1 VNNKAI
7 DNNPNIDSNSN
18 KSTIQTRQKSIKH
31 KEIKA
36 SKPENKSVTNQENS
50 S

>member
-1 VNNKAI
+1 MSNKAI

-36 SKPENKSVTNQENS
+36 SKPENKSAANQENS
-50 S
+50 N